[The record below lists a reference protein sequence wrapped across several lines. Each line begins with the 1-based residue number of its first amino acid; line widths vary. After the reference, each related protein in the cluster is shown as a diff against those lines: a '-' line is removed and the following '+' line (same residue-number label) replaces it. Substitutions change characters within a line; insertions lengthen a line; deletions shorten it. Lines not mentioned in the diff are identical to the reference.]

1 MGNITVKSIFGYLQ
15 KSKMADQIH
24 IRDQEIVIYYW
35 NRNMTDLIPAVIIHD
50 SRIEQI
56 YQPRS
61 VVPKLYLYMNIEVV
75 NDLDGTEG
83 YVRDK
88 RKNGE
93 Q

>member
-1 MGNITVKSIFGYLQ
+1 
-15 KSKMADQIH
+15 
-24 IRDQEIVIYYW
+24 
-35 NRNMTDLIPAVIIHD
+35 MTDLIPAVIIHD